1 MKITEMNNCIQKMRE
16 CYPFEDDKTEIRLNY
31 RNKVVTLEV
40 CLRTKDLNG
49 TEIEMTRPIDSLER
63 DIIAF

>member
-1 MKITEMNNCIQKMRE
+1 MKITEMNKCIEKMRE
-16 CYPFEDDKTEIRLNY
+16 CYLFEDDKTEIWLNN
-31 RNKVVTLEV
+31 RNKVATIEV

-49 TEIEMTRPIDSLER
+49 TEIEMTRPIDSLEK